1 MIQILN
7 GVKITP
13 KGKSRFVGDDKWNQQ
28 SYAFG
33 GWIYDISTELN
44 FSTSPTEIQVRVAL
58 ETTSFSQTKAY
69 FDIKDED
76 LNCNAGIGGS
86 SNEST
91 YDIDLDGVLFTK
103 FIIYSYNISI
113 EAGQKILNVVFKD
126 YSIIL
131 DKIYVGLFRKEGFT
145 FPHYASSV
153 IQMPM
158 RCQTCQY
165 DGSVVTGTGVVTRD
179 IGYASYAG
187 MNGKVYDGFKNIYYE
202 NGKNVY
208 DAWDQLIKFSNKQ
221 GSAPGDFGKF
231 DLNGGYLILGS
242 ESATTERCNNS
253 PDITYSFIEL
263 LASLRNNGLSF
274 QGAFPTGYK
283 DSDSLYRKNYN
294 GALRSVLE
302 NWSSDLGY
310 TFYCSGQTII
320 GVDLKKPID
329 ITNLMKITDPT
340 DKLGQGFQIN
350 YQGNTNGTVILSFN
364 TKASL
369 EGTFR
374 QSVVVE
380 NDYPIQEKQT
390 SKTVK
395 KYIGITPM
403 HPISLN
409 EINQAKISDI
419 NVYGTPFYR
428 SAYDTDCFD
437 KKFTSAGGPA
447 TVENSAWHL
456 NFARLD
462 GRSYGDVDA
471 AIALTNYNSS
481 LRDMFVAQRA
491 LRNISYG
498 GNNVLK
504 YQNGESV
511 TDANG
516 VILYDSLAN
525 PYCVAN
531 FNALGMFPVLEI
543 TDQQFKTDI
552 LSDNITNAEKDG
564 LSNLNIDQQYYR
576 VFLGYYFSDYKE
588 DIINWEKAAADS
600 MYKYGAVT
608 RGTLTTFPFVS
619 GNILD
624 DISPTAGFYGQNGLV
639 YTRLENSFDPSTD
652 RYQDVKTFPNPDV
665 FIGSGYVKSLSQGTY
680 YRNNSDYT
688 SFIPPGYSDYPGRVP
703 TGLWIASLDNH
714 WGTTQEDF
722 NRQLTMQLTDVCA
735 QNYSISQ
742 SAQEQLTQTDRQ
754 NQDWRL
760 EDFLPIANPDLEKVD
775 DLIRTLV
782 YDGYNIDTFPDE
794 VVTTYVDIHRIQ
806 KKHCKKLH
814 VLIIPDTITHPNIYA
829 QFNARPINKINPIAL
844 KTYKQRLYETDLKK
858 FTTETPSI
866 CSLSLLDEMCR
877 NLLTGAQGS
886 NYTLQGFNFPS
897 TQANGCV
904 LLENK
909 NKPFFYG
916 FQNDTLYRPNSRSLD
931 IYIQKNPNKN
941 FSMPTDVNGDIY
953 FSDLDGTV
961 VLQDGSLN
969 TSIIYPVQ
977 PNSQQYAGAG
987 YGSQANYSG
996 VLSTTISEEY
1006 RIPKL
1011 TNVWGTPVN
1020 VTGNN
1025 VMKQK
1030 MIHTP
1035 VDDTLQPQ
1043 LDPNSNKPI
1052 SYITVISGGG
1062 YSNIINT
1069 PSGYYNYISGLN
1081 NYNLDVPTKTIDLSL
1096 AGSPRFFPS
1105 EFLKC
1110 LTPSSGLISIKL
1122 NVGENGV
1129 KTDMTFSD
1137 RPKQLPAEEA
1147 ILNKIGPRIKGVYN

>member
-1 MIQILN
+1 MIQVLQ
-7 GVKITP
+7 GVKVTP
-13 KGKSRFVGDDKWNQQ
+13 KGSKNRFLSDAKWKQQ

-33 GWIYDISTELN
+33 GWIYDVSTELN
-44 FSTSPTEIQVRVAL
+44 FSTSPTEIQMHVAL
-58 ETTSFSQTKAY
+58 ETSSFSQSAAF
-69 FDIKDED
+69 FDINQGD
-76 LNCNAGIGGS
+76 LNCSADIGGA
-86 SNEST
+86 SNERT
-91 YDIDLDGVLFTK
+91 FDIDLDGLVFSDFLL
-103 FIIYSYNISI
+103 YSYDISI
-113 EAGQKILNVVFKD
+113 DAGQKILHVVFKD
-126 YSIIL
+126 HSLIL

-145 FPHYASSV
+145 FPHFASSI

-165 DGSVVTGTGVVTRD
+165 DSSVVSGTGVVSRD

-187 MNGKVYDGFKNIYYE
+187 MNGKVYDGFSNVYY
-202 NGKNVY
+202 GDGNVY
-208 DAWDQLIKFSNKQ
+208 DSWNKLIKFSNNQ
-221 GSAPGDFGKF
+221 GASPGAFGTF

-242 ESATTERCNNS
+242 ESATTERCNSS
-253 PDITYSFIEL
+253 PDVTYSFIEL
-263 LASLRNNGLSF
+263 LASLKSNGLAF
-274 QGAFPTGYK
+274 KGAFPSGYA

-294 GALRSVLE
+294 GPLRNVLE
-302 NWSSDLGY
+302 NWCSDLGY
-310 TFYCSGQTII
+310 TFYCSGKTFI
-320 GVDLKKPID
+320 GVNLKNPID
-329 ITNLMKITDPT
+329 ISNLTGIADPT
-340 DKLGQGFQIN
+340 STLGQGFQIN
-350 YQGNTNGTVILSFN
+350 YGGNTNGTAILSMN
-364 TKASL
+364 SKVSL
-369 EGTFR
+369 DGTFK

-395 KYIGITPM
+395 KYIGITPL

-409 EINQAKISDI
+409 EINQAQISDI

-437 KKFTSAGGPA
+437 KQFTAGGPA
-447 TVENSAWHL
+447 TIENSAWYL

-491 LRNISYG
+491 LRNVSYG
-498 GNNVLK
+498 ANTVLR
-504 YQNGESV
+504 YQNGEPV

-543 TDQQFKTDI
+543 TDPQFKTDI

-576 VFLGYYFSDYKE
+576 VFLGYYFPDYKE

-624 DISPTAGFYGQNGLV
+624 DISPTVGFYGQNGLV

-680 YRNNSDYT
+680 YRNNSSYT

-703 TGLWIASLDNH
+703 TGLWIASLDNP

-909 NKPFFYG
+909 NNPFFYG

-931 IYIQKNPNKN
+931 IYIQKNPNKE

-977 PNSQQYAGAG
+977 PNSQQYAGFG

-996 VLSTTISEEY
+996 VLSTTILEEY

-1011 TNVWGTPVN
+1011 TNIYGSPVN
-1020 VTGNN
+1020 TTGNN
-1025 VMKQK
+1025 TIKQK

-1043 LDPNSNKPI
+1043 LDPNSNKATP
-1052 SYITVISGGG
+1052 YITVISGGG
-1062 YSNIINT
+1062 YSNIVTT
-1069 PSGYYNYISGLN
+1069 PQQYYNLISGIN

-1105 EFLKC
+1105 AFLPY
-1110 LTPSSGLISIKL
+1110 LTPSNGLISIKL
-1122 NVGENGV
+1122 SVGENGV

-1137 RPKQLPAEEA
+1137 RPKQLPTEEA